1 MGIASKKNCPS
12 NPLGNQSPE
21 LIAFSPSISY
31 LSIMVLTRKSNRARV
46 ATSKAKQL
54 QETLKKPV
62 LRSISTIDENE
73 NTYNNVNFKRRRL
86 DQPMQQ
92 EQIEEVQSSLQYN
105 SKIDD
110 DEEEDYFQSEEDNMF
125 NSDDDEYYSALSDYE
140 SDSKSR
146 FLSFK
151 RLHQEEDIHRHIT
164 LSQSQLLEDN
174 LFDTSESEPDSP
186 ISPVSSIVH
195 TFSELKSLEE
205 NFQKIIDENNKM
217 ENTTVAH
224 PVTTSSSPA
233 QSFQE
238 QLTVEDFLNYNPA
251 PVESEQNLQ
260 SATPKQKFLQYRH
273 DERHNLAFP
282 DVSTFPVRFDPTNV
296 KSSMKKKV
304 RALNRRAILSGKAS
318 EMVGTGLTMGDWMF

>member
-1 MGIASKKNCPS
+1 
-12 NPLGNQSPE
+12 
-21 LIAFSPSISY
+21 
-31 LSIMVLTRKSNRARV
+31 
-46 ATSKAKQL
+46 L

-73 NTYNNVNFKRRRL
+73 NTYNNVNFKRRKL
-86 DQPMQQ
+86 DQLMQQ
-92 EQIEEVQSSLQYN
+92 EEVQEVQPSLQYN

-151 RLHQEEDIHRHIT
+151 RPHREEDIHRHIT

-174 LFDTSESEPDSP
+174 LFDASESEPDSP
-186 ISPVSSIVH
+186 ITPVSSIVH

-217 ENTTVAH
+217 ESTTVT
-224 PVTTSSSPA
+224 PSVTTPSSPTT

-238 QLTVEDFLNYNPA
+238 QLTVEDFLNYNPVPA
-251 PVESEQNLQ
+251 ESEHNLQ
-260 SATPKQKFLQYRH
+260 STTPKQKFLQYRH

-282 DVSTFPVRFDPTNV
+282 DVSTFPVRFDPTSV